1 MRAFFNHSILGTF
14 MDILQKQK
22 TKFKKE
28 DIDRIV
34 NKALKESRSVA
45 IDLNYVEECS
55 IDFIEAIKSIKNK
68 KIGIFNIPSDI
79 FVLFNFMNLDKFVN
93 LYVSE
98 QDFETNSHQLINRKF
113 SLV

>member
-1 MRAFFNHSILGTF
+1 MEIRENNRVCIIAPIC
-14 MDILQKQK
+14 
-22 TKFKKE
+22 KKL
-28 DIDRIV
+28 DAIKIDRIV